1 MTVISFTV
9 GFAMYVCMAY
19 WPSQELLSGFVRCSM
34 DLLFQEM
41 MIYGDLSRIIFGLLT
56 A

>member
-41 MIYGDLSRIIFGLLT
+41 MIYGDLSRILFGLLT
-56 A
+56 G